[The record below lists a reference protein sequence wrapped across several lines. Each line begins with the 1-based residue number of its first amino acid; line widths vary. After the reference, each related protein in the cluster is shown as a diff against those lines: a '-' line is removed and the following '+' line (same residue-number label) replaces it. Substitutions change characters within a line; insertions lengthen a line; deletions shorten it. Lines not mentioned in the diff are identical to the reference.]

1 MQGRW
6 HFIIGVSALAI
17 LAVYGALSSDMSY
30 GIWLPHDLP
39 TLDQAVSWQAFAP
52 LLERYALPSIVMM
65 LSFAGGLFLYRRL
78 SKIHAELNNLQA
90 DVNRLN
96 TIEARRFLLTLN
108 SGAAGATRIVEAEGP
123 TSSIIPTIGEG
134 GGTTEPVRSG
144 TSRRSR

>member
-6 HFIIGVSALAI
+6 HFLIGVSALAI
-17 LAVYGALSSDMSY
+17 LAVYGALSSDMSH
-30 GIWLPHDLP
+30 GIWLPHGLP
-39 TLDQAVSWQAFAP
+39 TLEQAVSWQAFAP
-52 LLERYALPSIVMM
+52 LLERYELAIVMI
-65 LSFAGGLFLYRRL
+65 LTFSGGLFLYRRIR
-78 SKIHAELNNLQA
+78 KVHAELNNLQA

-108 SGAAGATRIVEAEGP
+108 SGAAGATKIVEAEGP

-134 GGTTEPVRSG
+134 GGATEPVRSG